1 MSWSR
6 SDSKQTPRRYSAAA
20 FCVAATP
27 GGCGGGALGLDSLQ
41 QGFSAVFTADQVGMV
56 LAPLLGQLAPKGLGQ
71 DGLGE
76 LVDAGQGVVDLLFD
90 AVGVGEEL
98 VDAAPK
104 RLYIYSL

>member
-1 MSWSR
+1 
-6 SDSKQTPRRYSAAA
+6 
-20 FCVAATP
+20 
-27 GGCGGGALGLDSLQ
+27 
-41 QGFSAVFTADQVGMV
+41 MV